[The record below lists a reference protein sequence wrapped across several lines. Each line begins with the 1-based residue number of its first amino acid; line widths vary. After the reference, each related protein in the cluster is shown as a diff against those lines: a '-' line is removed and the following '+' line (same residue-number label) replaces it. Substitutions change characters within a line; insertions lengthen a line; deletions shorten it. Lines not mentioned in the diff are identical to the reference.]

1 MMRQHAVYRKIEI
14 DGIIAP
20 AESGCQ
26 EKHSEKGN
34 ENMSGG
40 NVALIGGT
48 GFETLPPEIYA
59 ESIEIETRFGQAKVL
74 SVSNNY
80 VEPYKLYF
88 LSRHGASHG
97 LAPHEINYAA
107 NIAALEMLGVRY
119 AIGTNAVGSLR
130 RDLPPGS
137 FVLLDDFLD
146 FTRHRP
152 LTYTAPDG
160 SWQHTNFSDPYS
172 PTVREAVLASARNLG
187 VSLVTTGTYLC
198 LDGPRFESPAE
209 IKLFASWGADV
220 VGMTG
225 LPEATFARE
234 AGIEYAGLA
243 IVTNFGEGLTAEKVD
258 HNAVNALM
266 AREIGTVR
274 ELLLASVGKLIHPD
288 PIQQ

>member
-1 MMRQHAVYRKIEI
+1 MEI

-20 AESGCQ
+20 DESCCQ
-26 EKHSEKGN
+26 EKES

-59 ESIEIETRFGQAKVL
+59 EPLEIETRFGRAKVL

-80 VEPYKLYF
+80 VEPFKLYF
-88 LSRHGASHG
+88 LSRHGATHG

-107 NIAALEMLGVRY
+107 NIAALELLGVRY

-130 RDLPPGS
+130 LDLPPGS
-137 FVLLDDFLD
+137 LVLLDDFLD

-160 SWQHTNFSDPYS
+160 SWHHTDFSTPYS
-172 PTVREAVLASARNLG
+172 PTIREAILASAQNLNVPL
-187 VSLVTTGTYLC
+187 VSTGTYLC

-209 IKLFASWGADV
+209 VKLFASWGADV

-234 AGIEYAGLA
+234 AGIEYAGLG
-243 IVTNFGEGLTAEKVD
+243 IVTNFGAGLTTEKVD
-258 HNAVNALM
+258 HNAVVAM
-266 AREIGTVR
+266 MQDWIGTVR
-274 ELLLASVGKLIHPD
+274 ELLLASVGKLIHPEQPKTD
-288 PIQQ
+288 